1 MTDYAVC
8 LQHLRPGA
16 EWSLSD
22 NDYSTLKWYSESPK
36 PSKKTLD
43 EAWPQVQYEQE
54 LEQVQQ
60 ARHARYVAESDPL
73 FFKAQRD
80 EDGVTLD
87 DWKAAVAQIKA
98 DLPEPTPPGA

>member
-1 MTDYAVC
+1 MTDYAAV
-8 LQHLRPGA
+8 LTREYPGR
-16 EWSLSD
+16 EWSLNG
-22 NDYSTLKWYSESPK
+22 NDYASLTVHDDGPK
-36 PSKKTLD
+36 PTKKTLD
-43 EAWPQVQYEQE
+43 DKWPKVQYDQE
-54 LEQVQQ
+54 LESVQQ

-80 EDGVTLD
+80 DDGVTLD